1 MEACCDPTPQSSIE
15 YSDPTLS
22 SCCQRQAEEERK
34 IARIIGKLRD
44 ADRIEE
50 RIRQQQSVLASK
62 PIPLG
67 EDSEFETESDDGK
80 DSIEEEGTSK
90 IDLHWLP
97 TNQDLVIQMQ
107 IWQSCDE

>member
-1 MEACCDPTPQSSIE
+1 MEACCDAIPQSSIE
-15 YSDPTLS
+15 YSDPTLF

-34 IARIIGKLRD
+34 IARVMGKLRD

-62 PIPLG
+62 PTPLD

-80 DSIEEEGTSK
+80 DSTKEEEGN
-90 IDLHWLP
+90 L
-97 TNQDLVIQMQ
+97 
-107 IWQSCDE
+107 